1 MTWKDNF
8 SKQADIYAK
17 YRPQYPKEL
26 YDFLASQVFQKKVAW
41 DCGTGNGQ
49 VATQL
54 AAVFE
59 QVIATDA
66 SVSQLAYATSLP
78 NLKYR
83 VATAERSG
91 LAANSVNLI
100 TVAQAIHWFDV
111 EKFYKEV
118 RRVATEEAIIA
129 VWGYGLLTISAAID
143 KLLHRLYSDILGTY
157 WDMERRHLDLA
168 YQTIPFPFA
177 TLEAPAFVMQASWNL
192 AHLLG
197 YLNTWSSVQKFI
209 AVNHTNPLAKI
220 ESDLQQVW
228 GKVQLPRQVQWEIY
242 LKVGRVK

>member
-26 YDFLASQVFQKKVAW
+26 YNFLENIVFPKKMAW

-54 AAVFE
+54 AAFFE

-66 SVSQLAYATSLP
+66 SASQLAYAAPLP
-78 NLKYR
+78 NLEYR
-83 VATAERSG
+83 VATVEKSG

-100 TVAQAIHWFDV
+100 TVAQAIHWFDFG
-111 EKFYKEV
+111 KFYQEV
-118 RRVATEEAIIA
+118 RRVAAEEAIIA
-129 VWGYGLLTISAAID
+129 VWGYGLLTISTAVD
-143 KLLHRLYSDILGTY
+143 ELLHHLYSEILGTY
-157 WDMERRHLDLA
+157 WDAERRYLDLA

-177 TLEAPAFVMQASWNL
+177 TIEAPAFVMQASWNL
-192 AHLLG
+192 TDLLG

-209 AVNHTNPLAKI
+209 TVNHSNPLAETEK
-220 ESDLQQVW
+220 ELQPVW
-228 GKVQLPRQVQWEIY
+228 GEVQLPRQVQWEIY
-242 LKVGRVK
+242 VKVGKVK

>member
-8 SKQADIYAK
+8 SKQADRYAK

-26 YDFLASQVFQKKVAW
+26 YDFLANQISPKKVAW

-54 AAVFE
+54 AAFFQ

-66 SVSQLAYATSLP
+66 SASQLAYATPLP
-78 NLKYR
+78 NLEYR

-111 EKFYKEV
+111 EKFYQEV

-129 VWGYGLLTISAAID
+129 VWGYGLLTISVALD
-143 KLLHRLYSDILGTY
+143 ELLHHLYSAILGTY
-157 WDMERRHLDLA
+157 WDTERRHLDLA

-177 TLEAPAFVMQASWNL
+177 TLEAPTFVMQISWNL
-192 AHLLG
+192 ADLLG

-209 AVNHTNPLAKI
+209 AVNHSNPLAKI
-220 ESDLQQVW
+220 ENDLQQIW
-228 GKVQLPRQVQWEIY
+228 GEVQTSRPVQWEVY